1 MRVSPF
7 LLTNFIVSLLV
18 ILESEGSHLL
28 QEDGVIYVG
37 NNGTDDLTC
46 LNGGIQNPCRSLSYL
61 LLDITSCGKNKCNI
75 ILLDD
80 QFLIQNY
87 TTVVTKALNIT
98 SFSTRDNVVSIQIS
112 QQWNLTGS
120 SSVNVY
126 LSRLTFTVISEHYGL
141 NIKSFNSANLN
152 EISIK
157 LSNRNKSF
165 EGLIYFYN
173 VTSLKFVS
181 FNISLSTSGTLKG
194 DGVITV
200 SHVKSLL
207 FFDCFFMQIKFKHDF
222 AFSALLSLSQVM
234 SASFNNCFF
243 RSNAFSMAV
252 VLDIQSVSFTNC
264 NFEGNNIYSLL
275 YVEFCNSSLIIADTN
290 FTDNHGILQ
299 HKRADTPTGWIL
311 KLQNCCPSNS
321 IKNVKFYKNYVVLI
335 DASIY
340 DTLLGNFTVDSV
352 NVTENQAHV
361 NLIHFFSVNLLKFD
375 VLKMHIILRN
385 LFVESNY
392 IPIQDQDRQ
401 LRAVL
406 LLPHTAVTLM
416 NSNFINNLATP
427 LATEYGDLSLSGE
440 LKFESNS
447 ALRGGGIYLD
457 FGGRLKGNANVSF
470 INNVAGYGGAIYI
483 SGGCLAEVPNQNLF
497 LNFSGNSARRKF
509 SGANIYYEACE
520 CECYIR
526 KFIKIQS
533 DNKSELIVAYP
544 TLITQIIPSNS
555 TNSTG
560 NSVLQVYPGKELDLL
575 FNITD
580 CNEINSEC
588 TADVFLGCDTGIYC
602 DPELALSG
610 PTAVL
615 LFPNLSVTGLWIES
629 LSKNF
634 EGKKLQLLFICK
646 DTPVFFSNATSY
658 NMSIKLTAC
667 PFGMNFDSEEKICKC
682 NIENNR
688 DFICS
693 EKQGTTCIR
702 SGYWA
707 GNYSHGNGFSFSIS
721 HPCHYCNHSIP
732 CPSKLSSDSSK
743 FRLLPDEHGDDQ
755 CRDGRGGTLC
765 MYCASNKTFTYLT
778 VKCIP
783 KAKCSPWHPYLL
795 LLMCPLFTI
804 LIGAM
809 LLVSIKVTSTI
820 GSGYLHG
827 PLFYLAV
834 LSQLPLRNINSLS
847 IVVHAFTATY
857 LLRYEILGYAPM
869 CFFQINAIYI
879 IFLQFL
885 NPLIF
890 LMLFLLTILLARL
903 YPRLCLRVQP
913 SPIRSMSLLMFVSF
927 WSLSATSI
935 QIISFT
941 IIDSQAVP
949 ALHPNIKYFTGG
961 HIPLVLVSTLVLVM
975 LLMIILVLCSSHWI
989 TFPQLKPFLDELQS
1003 CYADKYRW
1011 YVVVYAYSW
1020 AVISVCSRGIV
1031 SETASLFITETIV
1044 IAVTLTQCILQP
1056 YCKRWLN
1063 IFNTTLSIDLLFIII
1078 FLRANDTETA
1088 SGLKSIIIWLLTVT
1102 PLTFIALGT
1111 AFLLLHQ
1118 TGIVK
1123 RAYTLLRSTG
1133 VHACSSIGKRNA
1145 IDNADATIQNSPT
1158 CQDVSIHTF
1167 DERAPLIGM
1176 LDKTQ

>member
-1 MRVSPF
+1 M
-7 LLTNFIVSLLV
+7 LNFV
-18 ILESEGSHLL
+18 EG
-28 QEDGVIYVG
+28 
-37 NNGTDDLTC
+37 
-46 LNGGIQNPCRSLSYL
+46 
-61 LLDITSCGKNKCNI
+61 
-75 ILLDD
+75 
-80 QFLIQNY
+80 
-87 TTVVTKALNIT
+87 
-98 SFSTRDNVVSIQIS
+98 
-112 QQWNLTGS
+112 
-120 SSVNVY
+120 
-126 LSRLTFTVISEHYGL
+126 
-141 NIKSFNSANLN
+141 
-152 EISIK
+152 
-157 LSNRNKSF
+157 
-165 EGLIYFYN
+165 
-173 VTSLKFVS
+173 
-181 FNISLSTSGTLKG
+181 
-194 DGVITV
+194 
-200 SHVKSLL
+200 
-207 FFDCFFMQIKFKHDF
+207 
-222 AFSALLSLSQVM
+222 
-234 SASFNNCFF
+234 
-243 RSNAFSMAV
+243 
-252 VLDIQSVSFTNC
+252 
-264 NFEGNNIYSLL
+264 
-275 YVEFCNSSLIIADTN
+275 SLIIADTN
-290 FTDNHGILQ
+290 FTNNHGILQ
-299 HKRADTPTGWIL
+299 RKTAETATGWIL
-311 KLQNCCPSNS
+311 KFQNFCPSNS
-321 IKNVKFYKNYVVLI
+321 IKNVKFYKNYMVLI
-335 DASIY
+335 EAFIY
-340 DTLLGNFTVDSV
+340 DTLFGTFTVDSV

-361 NLIHFFSVNLLKFD
+361 NLINFYSVNPQI

-385 LFVESNY
+385 LFVENNS
-392 IPIQDQDRQ
+392 IPIQDQDRE

-406 LLPHTAVTLM
+406 LLPNTAVTLM
-416 NSNFINNLATP
+416 NSTFINNLATP
-427 LATEYGDLSLSGE
+427 LATVYGKLSLSGK
-440 LKFESNS
+440 LKFESNR

-457 FGGRLKGNANVSF
+457 FGGRLEGNAQLSF
-470 INNVAGYGGAIYI
+470 INNVAVYGGAIYI
-483 SGGCLAEVPNQNLF
+483 SGGCLSNVSNQNLV
-497 LNFSGNSARRKF
+497 LVFSSNSARRKF
-509 SGANIYYEACE
+509 GGANIYSEACGCDISE
-520 CECYIR
+520 Y
-526 KFIKIQS
+526 FIKIQS

-544 TLITQIIPSNS
+544 TNITQIIPSNS
-555 TNSTG
+555 TYSAD

-580 CNEINSEC
+580 CIGTNSEC
-588 TADVFLGCDTGIYC
+588 TADVFLSCDTGIYC
-602 DPELALSG
+602 DPELTLSG
-610 PTAVL
+610 PTSVL

-634 EGKKLQLLFICK
+634 EGKKFKLLFICR
-646 DTPVFFSNATSY
+646 DTPVFFPNDIGY

-667 PFGMNFDSEEKICKC
+667 PFGMNFDTEEKICKC
-682 NIENNR
+682 NIENDG

-743 FRLLPDEHGDDQ
+743 FRLLPEEYGDDQ

-765 MYCASNKTFTYLT
+765 MYCASDKTFTYLA

-783 KAKCSPWHPYLL
+783 KEKCSHWHPYLL
-795 LLMCPLFTI
+795 LLMCPLLTI
-804 LIGAM
+804 FIGAM

-857 LLRYEILGYAPM
+857 LLSYEILGYAPI

-879 IFLQFL
+879 TFLQFL

-903 YPRLCLRVQP
+903 YPHLCLRVQP

-941 IIDSQAVP
+941 IIDSQTVP

-961 HIPLVLVSTLVLVM
+961 HIPLVLVSTLVLFM
-975 LLMIILVLCSSHWI
+975 LLMIILVLCLSHWI
-989 TFPQLKPFLDELQS
+989 TFPRLKPFLDELQS

-1011 YVVVYAYSW
+1011 YVVVYACSW
-1020 AVISVCSRGIV
+1020 AVISVCSGGIV
-1031 SETASLFITETIV
+1031 SETVSVFITETIV

-1078 FLRANDTETA
+1078 FLRADDTETA
-1088 SGLKSIIIWLLTVT
+1088 SGLKSIIIWLLTVI

-1118 TGIVK
+1118 TGIIK

-1158 CQDVSIHTF
+1158 CQDISIHAF
-1167 DERAPLIGM
+1167 DEREPLIGM

>member
-61 LLDITSCGKNKCNI
+61 LLDITSCGNNECNI

-80 QFLIQNY
+80 QFLMQNY

-98 SFSTRDNVVSIQIS
+98 SFSTRDHVVSIQIS

-126 LSRLTFTVISEHYGL
+126 LSRLTFTVISEYYGL

-152 EISIK
+152 EIFIK
-157 LSNRNKSF
+157 SSNQNKSF

-173 VTSLKFVS
+173 VISLIFVS
-181 FNISLSTSGTLKG
+181 FNISPSTSGTLKG

-200 SHVKSLL
+200 SHVNSLS
-207 FFDCFFMQIKFKHDF
+207 FSDCFFMHIKFSHSNDGVTNLP
-222 AFSALLSLSQVM
+222 LLSLSQVT
-234 SASFNNCFF
+234 SASFNNCLF
-243 RSNAFSMAV
+243 RSNAFSRAV
-252 VLDIQSVSFTNC
+252 VLLNIEFVSFTNC
-264 NFEGNNIYSLL
+264 NFEGNNIHSLL
-275 YVEFCNSSLIIADTN
+275 YVIFCKRSLTIADTN
-290 FTDNHGILQ
+290 FTNNHATDVHIFPGS
-299 HKRADTPTGWIL
+299 IL

-321 IKNVKFYKNYVVLI
+321 IKNVKFYRNYMVLI
-335 DASIY
+335 DAFIY
-340 DTLLGNFTVDSV
+340 DTLLGNFTVDNV
-352 NVTENQAHV
+352 NVTENQAHM
-361 NLIHFFSVNLLKFD
+361 NLIHFYSIDSQL
-375 VLKMHIILRN
+375 VLNMNMNLRN
-385 LFVESNY
+385 LFVENNS
-392 IPIQDQDRQ
+392 IPIRDQDDQ
-401 LRAVL
+401 IRAVL
-406 LLPHTAVTLM
+406 LLPNTAVTLM
-416 NSNFINNLATP
+416 NSTFINNLATP
-427 LATEYGDLSLSGE
+427 LATVYTNLSLSGK
-440 LKFESNS
+440 LLFKSNR
-447 ALRGGGIYLD
+447 ALRGGGIYFDYDVIL
-457 FGGRLKGNANVSF
+457 GGNAQLSF

-483 SGGCLAEVPNQNLF
+483 SGGCLYTSVSNQNLV
-497 LNFSGNSARRKF
+497 LVFSGNSARRKF
-509 SGANIYYEACE
+509 GGANIYSEDCGCE
-520 CECYIR
+520 RYIR
-526 KFIKIQS
+526 ESIKIQS

-555 TNSTG
+555 TNSAG
-560 NSVLQVYPGKELDLL
+560 NGVLQVYPGKELDLL

-580 CNEINSEC
+580 CNGINSEC

-602 DPELALSG
+602 DPELTLSG
-610 PTAVL
+610 PTSVL

-634 EGKKLQLLFICK
+634 EGKKFKLLFICR
-646 DTPVFFSNATSY
+646 DTPVLFQNDIGY

-667 PFGMNFDSEEKICKC
+667 PFGMNFDSEENICKC

-707 GNYSHGNGFSFSIS
+707 GNYNHGNGFSFSIS
-721 HPCHYCNHSIP
+721 HPCHYCKHSIP

-743 FRLLPDEHGDDQ
+743 FRLLPEEYSDDQ

-765 MYCASNKTFTYLT
+765 MYCASDKTFTYLV

-783 KAKCSPWHPYLL
+783 KEKCSHWHPYFL

-804 LIGAM
+804 FIGAM

-890 LMLFLLTILLARL
+890 LMLFLITILLARL
-903 YPRLCLRVQP
+903 YPHLCLRVQP
-913 SPIRSMSLLMFVSF
+913 SPIQSMSLLMFVSS

-949 ALHPNIKYFTGG
+949 SLHPNIKYFTGE
-961 HIPLVLVSTLVLVM
+961 HIPLVLVSALVLFM
-975 LLMIILVLCSSHWI
+975 LLMIILILCLSHWI
-989 TFPQLKPFLDELQS
+989 TFPRLKPFLDELQS

-1011 YVVVYAYSW
+1011 YVVVYACSW
-1020 AVISVCSRGIV
+1020 AVISVCSGGIV
-1031 SETASLFITETIV
+1031 SETASVFITETIV
-1044 IAVTLTQCILQP
+1044 IAVTLTQCIIQP

-1111 AFLLLHQ
+1111 VFLLLHQ

-1133 VHACSSIGKRNA
+1133 VHACSSIGYRAA
-1145 IDNADATIQNSPT
+1145 IDNADATIQSSPT
-1158 CQDVSIHTF
+1158 CQDISVNSF
-1167 DERAPLIGM
+1167 DEREPLISM